1 MAIRSVSDSISLY
14 ESIFGKG
21 RISANG
27 INFDV
32 RCPICA
38 PTDPTKKKLSIR
50 TDTSANHCWVCGWK
64 SRSIIP
70 LIRKHGTQDQ
80 LNSYRELFGLP
91 DDKQTLVTGEAE
103 IPEKLILPKDF
114 HLLHLANDSDP
125 DVKAAWRYVYS
136 RGLSDRDIWYFKLG
150 VSDEPKWK
158 RRIIMPS
165 FNSEGNLNYFVA
177 RAIDKDKKPKYD
189 NPSVDHREVVFNEI
203 NIDWTQP
210 LVLVEGPFDM
220 TKCPENTTALLGS
233 DFSEQH
239 ELFNRILL
247 HNTPIYLAMDGDM
260 WDTKMPKIYKKL
272 IEYNLDVKV
281 VDVRPWGDPGNMS
294 KVDFEN
300 AMKEAKQISWND
312 DFNRKLKKAT
322 ELSFRF

>member
-1 MAIRSVSDSISLY
+1 MAIRSVSDSINFF

-32 RCPICA
+32 RCPICVS
-38 PTDPTKKKLSIR
+38 TDVTKKKLSIR

-64 SRSIIP
+64 SRSVVP
-70 LIRKHGTQDQ
+70 LIRKYGTQSQ
-80 LNSYRELFGLP
+80 LNTYKELFGIS
-91 DDKQTLVTGEAE
+91 DVKAGLVTGEVE
-103 IPEKLILPKDF
+103 IIEKLVLPKDF
-114 HLLHLANDSDP
+114 KLLHLANGSDP
-125 DVKAAWRYVYS
+125 DVKAVWRYVYS
-136 RGLSDRDIWYFKLG
+136 RGLSDKDVWYFKLG

-158 RRIIMPS
+158 RRVIMPS
-165 FNSEGNLNYFVA
+165 FDDTGNLNYFVA

-189 NPSVDHREVVFNEI
+189 NPSVDHRTVIFNDI
-203 NIDWTQP
+203 NIDWSKP

-247 HNTPIYLAMDGDM
+247 HNTSVLLAMDGDM

-272 IEYNLDVKV
+272 SEYDLDVKV

-294 KVDFEN
+294 KQEFQTVLLD
-300 AMKEAKQISWND
+300 AKHISWND
-312 DFNRKLKKAT
+312 DFNRKLRKAIDV
-322 ELSFRF
+322 RFSI